1 MGNKVNNSV
10 MSNKPKILIVEDEI
24 EDRKYLQL
32 VLKKKYDLDFCDT
45 KKSVFSLLSEKKY
58 DVVIMDISL
67 KPDYSGID
75 LIKDL
80 KRKPAYKNIPIICL
94 SAHAYGEDKRKAQE
108 LGADIYL
115 TKPVTNKVLLSTVEK
130 LIVSSTNKETKA

>member
-1 MGNKVNNSV
+1 
-10 MSNKPKILIVEDEI
+10 MSNKPKILVVEDEI
-24 EDRKYLQL
+24 ENRKYLQL
-32 VLKKKYDLDFCDT
+32 VLKKKYELDFCDT

-58 DVVIMDISL
+58 EVIIMDISL
-67 KPDYSGID
+67 KNGYSGID

-94 SAHAYGEDKRKAQE
+94 SAHAYGENKRKAQE

-115 TKPVTNKVLLSTVEK
+115 TKPVTNKVLLSTLDK
-130 LIVSSTNKETKA
+130 LIVDNNSKESAV

>member
-1 MGNKVNNSV
+1 MGEKVNHSS
-10 MSNKPKILIVEDEI
+10 MSNKPKILVVEDEI
-24 EDRKYLQL
+24 ENRKYLQL

-115 TKPVTNKVLLSTVEK
+115 TKPVTNKVILSTVEK
-130 LIVSSTNKETKA
+130 LII

>member
-1 MGNKVNNSV
+1 
-10 MSNKPKILIVEDEI
+10 MSNKPKILVVEDEI
-24 EDRKYLQL
+24 ENRKYLQL
-32 VLKKKYDLDFCDT
+32 VLKKNYDFDFCDT
-45 KKSVFSLLSEKKY
+45 KKSLFSLLSEKKY

-67 KPDYSGID
+67 KNGYSGID

-108 LGADIYL
+108 LGANIYL
-115 TKPVTNKVLLSTVEK
+115 TKPVTNKVLLSTIDK
-130 LIVSSTNKETKA
+130 LIVEKDSKEKSA

>member
-1 MGNKVNNSV
+1 MGKKVNHSS
-10 MSNKPKILIVEDEI
+10 MSNKPKILVVEDEI
-24 EDRKYLQL
+24 ENRKYLQL

-115 TKPVTNKVLLSTVEK
+115 TKPVTNKVILSTVEK
-130 LIVSSTNKETKA
+130 LII